1 MQVSTVPGA
10 CRWLINAAVITVV
23 ASYFHIFFFPF
34 PNLRTS
40 KQSLLTRTT
49 STDVQRAGESLGAVP
64 SNTVAKGHMWL
75 FKFKFIK
82 IKKLVFQSY

>member
-1 MQVSTVPGA
+1 MQLLLLLLPATF
-10 CRWLINAAVITVV
+10 L
-23 ASYFHIFFFPF
+23 FFFPL

-49 STDVQRAGESLGAVP
+49 STGVQRAGESLGAVP
-64 SNTVAKGHMWL
+64 SNTVAKGHKWL

-82 IKKLVFQSY
+82 IKKLVF

>member
-1 MQVSTVPGA
+1 MQLLLLLLPATF
-10 CRWLINAAVITVV
+10 I
-23 ASYFHIFFFPF
+23 FFFFPF